1 MSNKVLLKKSSVV
14 GKAPATTDLD
24 YGELALNYADG
35 ALYFKNANNVIQS
48 FAAYNSDVVTL
59 TASQTLTNKTLTSPT
74 LNTPSINQGT
84 VTLNNGVL
92 ILPSASGASQTDSG
106 SAVYDTSLGTLTI
119 GTGSGRKTLVE
130 LTTSQTLTNKTLT
143 APSIGNAVL
152 TGTLS
157 AGGSVGTNGQ
167 YLKTT
172 GTGVAWATFP
182 TATSSV
188 LGLASAGTGLT
199 ATAGAFSIDSTVVT
213 LNGTQTL
220 TNKSL
225 TSPSIYT
232 PFASITA
239 PEMGYTT
246 NSTFVIDN
254 NTLNTTHAGGPF
266 SLINW
271 HDEFAFGKLYPTIT
285 YETYNGSAWSSGTLN
300 KQIFAQ
306 QQWSGGTVTPADGS
320 ATFGGR
326 WTFTGGAYGGTSYSG
341 AQWLVIGQSWNSGTQ
356 STKQILLESSS
367 DGTTWVTRHSSQ
379 YNTTMANVF
388 HRVGDF
394 SGDQYL
400 RVTITWVSG
409 GAVNISNMMLLSSRA
424 GDQGFG
430 REFMYPYAWDKDQN
444 ITTGG
449 KLTVGSSTG
458 LFLTGSTSG
467 TTGLVASG
475 TASGT
480 LTLPAA
486 TDTLVGRATTDTLTN
501 KTLTSPTVNSAT
513 ANNLTLTGTL
523 TAGASAGTSGYV
535 LTSTGTGVQWAAS
548 ASSYSLPAATTTTLG
563 GVIIPAVATSGITNT
578 SGTIGL
584 ATATATQ
591 LGGVKIDGTTIGISS
606 GIISVTQSGIT
617 APASALTGTTLAS
630 NIVSSSLTSVGTLAN
645 LTVTNPISGSVTG
658 NAGSVTNGV
667 YTTVSYADP
676 SWITS
681 LAGSK
686 ITGLATSATTDT
698 TNATNITSGTLAA
711 ARLPTATT
719 TTLGAVKIDGTSIT
733 ITGGVI
739 SAVAAVGAAA
749 AGQLTGTTLAAN
761 VVNSSLTSVGTLT
774 NLTVTNTIS
783 GSVSGSAGS
792 VTAANIVGTIQSS
805 SLPKA
810 TTGALGAVRVD
821 GSSITID
828 ANGIISSTGGSG
840 GTGSGT
846 VNTGTAGQ
854 LAYYASS
861 TTAVSPLTALSWTS
875 GTTTLALSG
884 TFSATTL
891 SGSLAASNLT
901 GTIASARLP
910 VATTSAFGAVK
921 VDGTTITIDGS
932 GVISSTASGGGSGTV
947 TSITAGTGLTSSTGS
962 AITTTGTISVDT
974 SVVTTNT
981 GSQTLTNKTLNSP
994 IITGS
999 LTAGGSTGTS
1009 GYVLTSTGSGVQW
1022 AASSGGGGGS
1032 YTLPIASSSV
1042 LGGIKIGSGLQIAGD
1057 GTVDVIGASGST
1069 AAGVVPYDF
1078 GYITETV
1085 MTMQDHGSIV

>member
-35 ALYFKNANNVIQS
+35 LLYFKNANNIIQS
-48 FAAYNSDVVTL
+48 FAAYNSGIVTL
-59 TASQTLTNKTLTSPT
+59 TATQTLTNKTLTSPV
-74 LNTPSINQGT
+74 LNTPSISQGT
-84 VTLNNGVL
+84 VTLDQGIL
-92 ILPSASGASQTDSG
+92 ILPTSTSASQTDVA
-106 SAVYDTSLGTLTI
+106 SAVYDSSIGTLTI

-130 LTTSQTLTNKTLT
+130 LTSSQTLTNKTLT

-157 AGGSVGTNGQ
+157 AGGSVGTNGY
-167 YLKTT
+167 YLKST
-172 GTGVAWATFP
+172 GTGVAWAALP
-182 TATSSV
+182 
-188 LGLASAGTGLT
+188 AS
-199 ATAGAFSIDSTVVT
+199 
-213 LNGTQTL
+213 
-220 TNKSL
+220 
-225 TSPSIYT
+225 Y
-232 PFASITA
+232 
-239 PEMGYTT
+239 
-246 NSTFVIDN
+246 
-254 NTLNTTHAGGPF
+254 
-266 SLINW
+266 
-271 HDEFAFGKLYPTIT
+271 
-285 YETYNGSAWSSGTLN
+285 
-300 KQIFAQ
+300 
-306 QQWSGGTVTPADGS
+306 
-320 ATFGGR
+320 
-326 WTFTGGAYGGTSYSG
+326 
-341 AQWLVIGQSWNSGTQ
+341 
-356 STKQILLESSS
+356 
-367 DGTTWVTRHSSQ
+367 
-379 YNTTMANVF
+379 
-388 HRVGDF
+388 
-394 SGDQYL
+394 
-400 RVTITWVSG
+400 
-409 GAVNISNMMLLSSRA
+409 
-424 GDQGFG
+424 
-430 REFMYPYAWDKDQN
+430 
-444 ITTGG
+444 
-449 KLTVGSSTG
+449 
-458 LFLTGSTSG
+458 
-467 TTGLVASG
+467 
-475 TASGT
+475 
-480 LTLPAA
+480 TLPAA
-486 TDTLVGRATTDTLTN
+486 TITTLGGVIVGSGLSVTAGTISTVFDGAYSSLSGAPSLATVATSGSYTDLINKPTLFSGSYTDLTNKPTIPSAIFSTVAVSGQTNITAGSATDTLTVAAGTGITLTTN
-501 KTLTSPTVNSAT
+501 SSTKTLTI
-513 ANNLTLTGTL
+513 TGT
-523 TAGASAGTSGYV
+523 
-535 LTSTGTGVQWAAS
+535 
-548 ASSYSLPAATTTTLG
+548 SSYTLGAATTTTLG
-563 GVIIPAVATSGITNT
+563 GVIIPVVGTSGITNT

-584 ATATATQ
+584 ATASATQ
-591 LGGVKIDGTTIGISS
+591 LGGVKVDGTTIGISS

-630 NIVSSSLTSVGTLAN
+630 NVVSSSLTSVGTLAN

-667 YTTVSYADP
+667 YTTVSYANP
-676 SWITS
+676 TWITS

-698 TNATNITSGTLAA
+698 TDASNITSGTLPA
-711 ARLPTATT
+711 ARLPVATT

-733 ITGGVI
+733 ITNGVI
-739 SAVAAVGAAA
+739 TASAPVGAAA

-774 NLTVTNTIS
+774 NLTVTNTIT

-828 ANGIISSTGGSG
+828 ANGIISSSGSG

-846 VNTGTAGQ
+846 VNAGTAGQ

-901 GTIASARLP
+901 GTIAAARLP

-932 GVISSTASGGGSGTV
+932 GVISSTASSGGSGTV

-999 LTAGGSTGTS
+999 LTADGSTGTS

-1057 GTVDVIGASGST
+1057 GTVAVTGASGST
-1069 AAGVVPYDF
+1069 ASGVVPYDF

>member
-59 TASQTLTNKTLTSPT
+59 TATQTLTNKTLTSPT
-74 LNTPSINQGT
+74 LNTPSINGGT
-84 VTLNNGVL
+84 VSIANGTL

-130 LTTSQTLTNKTLT
+130 LAASQTLTNKTL
-143 APSIGNAVL
+143 SSAVL

-157 AGGSVGTNGQ
+157 AGASVGTNGQ

-188 LGLASAGTGLT
+188 PGLATAGTGLT

-213 LNGTQTL
+213 LTGTQTL
-220 TNKSL
+220 TNKTL
-225 TSPSIYT
+225 TSPT
-232 PFASITA
+232 VTGSITLDTIRYA
-239 PEMGYTT
+239 
-246 NSTFVIDN
+246 NSNLQKFSQVYNGGATGQSSSYLDTGEFQPYLTVTPTGNSDN
-254 NTLNTTHAGGPF
+254 YSVVGKILVQSGGAFQAINIKVALRSNTLPSLSWSASYDEELANTGGSQLVAPVVWVNQTGTGTPQF
-266 SLINW
+266 ILALNALS
-271 HDEFAFGKLYPTIT
+271 TI
-285 YETYNGSAWSSGTLN
+285 Y
-300 KQIFAQ
+300 
-306 QQWSGGTVTPADGS
+306 GTVTVDVDCNSRYQGSTYYNAEVFNTVNPSEITSLPAN
-320 ATFGGR
+320 F
-326 WTFTGGAYGGTSYSG
+326 TSY
-341 AQWLVIGQSWNSGTQ
+341 AFTKNFTADSGTVNYG
-356 STKQILLESSS
+356 STLK
-367 DGTTWVTRHSSQ
+367 
-379 YNTTMANVF
+379 
-388 HRVGDF
+388 
-394 SGDQYL
+394 
-400 RVTITWVSG
+400 
-409 GAVNISNMMLLSSRA
+409 VNGVLV
-424 GDQGFG
+424 D
-430 REFMYPYAWDKDQN
+430 
-444 ITTGG
+444 
-449 KLTVGSSTG
+449 TVSSTST
-458 LFLTGSTSG
+458 LTNKTLTSPVISTI
-467 TTGLVASG
+467 VN
-475 TASGT
+475 SGT
-480 LTLPAA
+480 LTLPTS

-501 KTLTSPTVNSAT
+501 KTLSAVTLSGTV
-513 ANNLTLTGTL
+513 
-523 TAGASAGTSGYV
+523 TAGGSAGTNGYV
-535 LTSTGTGVQWAAS
+535 LTSTGTGVQWAAA
-548 ASSYSLPAATTTTLG
+548 ASGYSLPAATTTTLG

-584 ATATATQ
+584 ATASATQ
-591 LGGVKIDGTTIGISS
+591 LGGVKVDGTTIGISS

-617 APASALTGTTLAS
+617 APAAALTGTTLAS
-630 NIVSSSLTSVGTLAN
+630 NVVSSSLTSVGTLAN

-667 YTTVSYADP
+667 YTTVSYANP
-676 SWITS
+676 TWITS

-698 TNATNITSGTLAA
+698 TDASNITAGTLAS

-719 TTLGAVKIDGTSIT
+719 GALGAVKIDGTSIT
-733 ITGGVI
+733 ITNGVI

-774 NLTVTNTIS
+774 NLTVTNTIT

-828 ANGIISSTGGSG
+828 ANGIISSSGSG

-846 VNTGTAGQ
+846 VNSGTAGQ

-861 TTAVSPLTALSWTS
+861 TTAVSPLTALSWNS
-875 GTTTLALSG
+875 GTTTLALTG

-1057 GTVDVIGASGST
+1057 GTVAVTGASGST
-1069 AAGVVPYDF
+1069 ASGVVPYDF

>member
-74 LNTPSINQGT
+74 LNTPSINGGT
-84 VTLNNGVL
+84 VSIANGTL
-92 ILPSASGASQTDSG
+92 ILPSASGAAQTDSG

-130 LTTSQTLTNKTLT
+130 LAASQTLTNKTLT

-199 ATAGAFSIDSTVVT
+199 ATSGSFSIDSTVVT
-213 LNGTQTL
+213 LTGTQTL
-220 TNKSL
+220 TNKTFTGTTVLDEIRYVNSYIQKISRNYPFASYLTTGETQKVLTIIPSGNSQNYSIYGKVYVQTADNTQCMDIECHLRSSTLPALAWEIYYDEDLNGITSPYVKPVLWTNQVTGGFILAFEYFSGGSVQQMTVDLDLVHRAAYYNNVSIYTGTEVTTIDTDYTNNYFTLRTRRTNATTVDIVSGSLTIGSVAVPTISSTSTLTNKTL
-225 TSPSIYT
+225 TSPVI
-232 PFASITA
+232 
-239 PEMGYTT
+239 
-246 NSTFVIDN
+246 STI
-254 NTLNTTHAGGPF
+254 
-266 SLINW
+266 
-271 HDEFAFGKLYPTIT
+271 
-285 YETYNGSAWSSGTLN
+285 
-300 KQIFAQ
+300 
-306 QQWSGGTVTPADGS
+306 
-320 ATFGGR
+320 
-326 WTFTGGAYGGTSYSG
+326 
-341 AQWLVIGQSWNSGTQ
+341 
-356 STKQILLESSS
+356 
-367 DGTTWVTRHSSQ
+367 
-379 YNTTMANVF
+379 
-388 HRVGDF
+388 
-394 SGDQYL
+394 
-400 RVTITWVSG
+400 
-409 GAVNISNMMLLSSRA
+409 VN
-424 GDQGFG
+424 
-430 REFMYPYAWDKDQN
+430 
-444 ITTGG
+444 
-449 KLTVGSSTG
+449 
-458 LFLTGSTSG
+458 
-467 TTGLVASG
+467 
-475 TASGT
+475 SGT
-480 LTLPAA
+480 LTLPTS

-501 KTLTSPTVNSAT
+501 KTLSA
-513 ANNLTLTGTL
+513 ATLTGTL
-523 TAGASAGTSGYV
+523 TAGGSAGTSGYV

-617 APASALTGTTLAS
+617 APAAALTGTTLAS
-630 NIVSSSLTSVGTLAN
+630 NVVSSSLTSVGTLAN

-667 YTTVSYADP
+667 YTTVSYANP
-676 SWITS
+676 TWITS

-698 TNATNITSGTLAA
+698 TDASNITSGTLPA
-711 ARLPTATT
+711 ARLPIATT
-719 TTLGAVKIDGTSIT
+719 GALGAVKIDGTSIT

-792 VTAANIVGTIQSS
+792 VTAANIVGTIQSA

-828 ANGIISSTGGSG
+828 ASGIISSTGGGG

-846 VNTGTAGQ
+846 VNTGTAGN
-854 LAYYASS
+854 LTYYASS
-861 TTAVSPLTALSWTS
+861 TTAVSPLTALNWNS
-875 GTTTLALSG
+875 GTTTLALTG

-901 GTIASARLP
+901 GTISSARLP
-910 VATTSAFGAVK
+910 TATTSALGAVK
-921 VDGTTITIDGS
+921 VDGSTITIDGN

-999 LTAGGSTGTS
+999 LTAGGGTGTS

-1057 GTVDVIGASGST
+1057 GTVAVTGASGST
-1069 AAGVVPYDF
+1069 ASGVVPYDF